1 MRDMSN
7 AQATLIRWG
16 DSIKLQRCV
25 QELTQTDLGLRLDPP
40 VLKSTVSRWEQGKA
54 EPSLHH
60 KIQIADALHLP
71 PSLLF
76 PMPTKRS
83 AA

>member
-1 MRDMSN
+1 MSN
-7 AQATLIRWG
+7 VQATLIRWG
-16 DSIKLQRCV
+16 DSIRLQRTV
-25 QELTQTDLGLRLDPP
+25 QSLTQTDLGLKLDPP
-40 VLKSTVSRWEQGKA
+40 VLKSTVSRWERGRA

-71 PSLLF
+71 ASLLF
-76 PMPTKRS
+76 PMPTRRIE